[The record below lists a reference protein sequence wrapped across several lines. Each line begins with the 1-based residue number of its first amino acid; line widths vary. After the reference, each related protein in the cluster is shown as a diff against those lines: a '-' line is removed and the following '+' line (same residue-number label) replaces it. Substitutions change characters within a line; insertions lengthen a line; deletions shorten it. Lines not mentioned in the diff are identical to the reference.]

1 MTAVTAA
8 PPAIQ
13 AQLAQTINV
22 HGPYH
27 HNQNFGGT
35 QSVAAGNQNIAGR
48 DVAVGQAD
56 STAEKVWGC
65 AKRIWSV
72 LARLFGAKL

>member
-1 MTAVTAA
+1 MDHERTAEGQRRDTAK
-8 PPAIQ
+8 
-13 AQLAQTINV
+13 
-22 HGPYH
+22 
-27 HNQNFGGT
+27 
-35 QSVAAGNQNIAGR
+35 VAAGNQNIAGR